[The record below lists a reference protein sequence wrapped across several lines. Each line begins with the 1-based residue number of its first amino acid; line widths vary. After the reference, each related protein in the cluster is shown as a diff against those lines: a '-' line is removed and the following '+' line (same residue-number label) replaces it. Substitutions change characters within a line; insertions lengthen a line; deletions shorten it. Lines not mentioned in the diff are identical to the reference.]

1 MKKSILTLAILF
13 SIFTVVLNS
22 CSKDDKDDK
31 DEEQDLKVSSLKF
44 TMDGITVTEVVG
56 EIMACPDGYF
66 GIVANAP
73 DGTPVAINT
82 SKILVGETRS
92 ICTIMEEADDF
103 SACVDNGGFN
113 VGGTAFTN
121 QYSPISGTAKR
132 TSVNDITISGVFI
145 KIDDLTEHAF
155 TLEATASLI
164 SPVNCE

>member
-22 CSKDDKDDK
+22 CSKDDKD
-31 DEEQDLKVSSLKF
+31 EEQDLKVSSLKF
-44 TMDGITVTEVVG
+44 TMDGITVTEVIG

-66 GIVANAP
+66 GIVATAP
-73 DGTPVAINT
+73 DGTPFAINT

-92 ICTIMEEADDF
+92 ICNIMEEAQDF
-103 SACVDNGGFN
+103 LDCVDNGGFN